1 MSGTLGAYARPP
13 EVGAAAR
20 RVGLAEPLRE
30 IICRW
35 WLDRRHGRRRVALLP
50 SFPAL
55 RRPRVDEEVRAL
67 DGGPLRH
74 RACVLASWRRYALL
88 VGLCLWAARVR
99 ACRVLLRC
107 YALGSALW
115 ASRCLRRLPLAVIG
129 CDALVSTACFAREQG
144 AGQASRGLAPWPRPF
159 DATRRRVRSQ
169 ACLQPGPFIS
179 FSASVRV
186 VAFQGLEAGA
196 K

>member
-1 MSGTLGAYARPP
+1 M
-13 EVGAAAR
+13 
-20 RVGLAEPLRE
+20 GLAEALRE
-30 IICRW
+30 VVRW
-35 WLDRRHGRRRVALLP
+35 GWFDGWHRRRRVALLA

-74 RACVLASWRRYALL
+74 LCPAVWCL
-88 VGLCLWAARVR
+88 GGCLCLWAARVR

>member
-1 MSGTLGAYARPP
+1 M
-13 EVGAAAR
+13 
-20 RVGLAEPLRE
+20 GLAEALRE
-30 IICRW
+30 VVRW
-35 WLDRRHGRRRVALLP
+35 GWFDGWHRRRRVALLA

-55 RRPRVDEEVRAL
+55 LGPRVYQQIRAL

>member
-1 MSGTLGAYARPP
+1 M
-13 EVGAAAR
+13 
-20 RVGLAEPLRE
+20 GLAEALRE
-30 IICRW
+30 VVRW
-35 WLDRRHGRRRVALLP
+35 GWFDGWHRRRRVALLA

-55 RRPRVDEEVRAL
+55 LGPRVHQQIRAL

-144 AGQASRGLAPWPRPF
+144 AGQASRGLAAASAFRCHSSTGAGPWVPGGWTPGHF
-159 DATRRRVRSQ
+159 DFR
-169 ACLQPGPFIS
+169 CGYFIS
-179 FSASVRV
+179 RKSTQAARGSPSTALA
-186 VAFQGLEAGA
+186 VAR
-196 K
+196 